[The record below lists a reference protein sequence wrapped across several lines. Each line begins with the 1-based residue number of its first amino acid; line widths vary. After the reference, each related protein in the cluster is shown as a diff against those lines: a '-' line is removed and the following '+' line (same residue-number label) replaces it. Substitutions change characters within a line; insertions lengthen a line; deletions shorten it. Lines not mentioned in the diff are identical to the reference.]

1 MRNATIV
8 FLSLLCFLAQH
19 NSFAAQDRNEENHSL
34 SNNTPFAGINFV
46 PSARYRYQ
54 RVDDNGRGNA
64 IANTLKLR
72 LSADWQANEYLQV
85 FAQADYVNGFN
96 EEKYNSITITRA
108 TSPIPETLGGELNQ
122 AWIKYSNDS
131 DWSATIGRHILGFD
145 NERHISSIEFWQ
157 NDQTFDAL
165 SIVYNDSTHWDVSYA
180 YISKVNRIF
189 GDDAKAILPP
199 EDIRFEQNPNR
210 PFLELGN
217 HNHNSHLFNINY
229 QFNRFLNLTAYA
241 YLLDNKTANQLSS
254 DTVGFRLQGEAKP
267 GSIKYGYTAEVAY
280 QSTASNSVW
289 DFSGYYVFAEF
300 SAQYK
305 SHQFALAH
313 ERLGEDKGFAFATSL
328 GNNHL
333 FLGWADIF
341 SSYLNTDGIRD
352 TFVTYR
358 GRDAKLRWRVVVHQ
372 YNSDSTGV
380 TAGHELDVE
389 VAYRFNRKWEGTFLY
404 SRYIAKDGIE
414 GILASQN
421 DLSTWTI
428 SLSYNF

>member
-1 MRNATIV
+1 MRKEIIL
-8 FLSLLCFLAQH
+8 FLPLFCVVVLYF
-19 NSFAAQDRNEENHSL
+19 SFVGQSKAENNEST
-34 SNNTPFAGINFV
+34 SVADINFE
-46 PSARYRYQ
+46 PSARFRYQ
-54 RVDDNGRGNA
+54 QVDDTIRGNA

-72 LSADWQANEYLQV
+72 LSADWQVNESFL
-85 FAQADYVNGFN
+85 FFTQADYVHGFN
-96 EEKYNSITITRA
+96 DDKYNSIAISRP

-122 AWIKYSNDS
+122 AWVKYSNEN
-131 DWSATIGRHILGFD
+131 DWSVIIGRQSLGLD
-145 NERHISSIEFWQ
+145 NERHISSLEFWQ

-165 SIVYNDSTHWDVSYA
+165 TITYNDSTDWDVSYA

-189 GDDAKAILPP
+189 GNDADAILPP
-199 EDIRFEQNPNR
+199 QDIRFEQNPKR

-217 HNHNSHLFNINY
+217 HSHNSHLFNVKY
-229 QFNRFLNLTAYA
+229 KPNRFIDLTVYA
-241 YLLDNKTANQLSS
+241 YLLDNKTATQLSS
-254 DTVGFRLQGEAKP
+254 DTLGIRIKGEAKP
-267 GSIKYGYTAEVAY
+267 GLVKYGYTAEVAH
-280 QSTASNSVW
+280 QSTASNSAW
-289 DFSGYYVFAEF
+289 DFSGYYVFAEL

-305 SHQFALAH
+305 SHQIALAH

-358 GRDAKLRWRVVVHQ
+358 GRDAKLRWRVVAHQ
-372 YNSDSTGV
+372 YDSDSTGT
-380 TAGHELDVE
+380 TAGHELDIE
-389 VAYRFNRKWEGTFLY
+389 VAYRFDRKWEGTFLY
-404 SRYIAKDGIE
+404 SRYVAKDGIE

>member
-1 MRNATIV
+1 MRKGSTF
-8 FLSLLCFLAQH
+8 FLPLLFMVALH
-19 NSFAAQDRNEENHSL
+19 FSFAGQSKAENSA
-34 SNNTPFAGINFV
+34 SNNTGIADINFV
-46 PSARYRYQ
+46 PSARFRYQ
-54 RVDDNGRGNA
+54 QVDDTIRGNA
-64 IANTLKLR
+64 IANTVKLR
-72 LSADWQANEYLQV
+72 LSADWQANENFMF
-85 FAQADYVNGFN
+85 FAQADYVHGFN
-96 EEKYNSITITRA
+96 EEKYNSVAVSRA

-122 AWIKYSNDS
+122 AWVKYSNDS
-131 DWSATIGRHILGFD
+131 DWSATIGRQILGFD

-165 SIVYNDSTHWDVSYA
+165 KIVYNDSLYWDVSYA

-199 EDIRFEQNPNR
+199 EDIRFVQNRHR

-217 HNHNSHLFNINY
+217 HDHNSHLFNFNY
-229 QFNRFLNLTAYA
+229 KFNRFLNLTAYA

-254 DTVGFRLQGEAKP
+254 DTLGMRLKGEAKP
-267 GSIKYGYTAEVAY
+267 GIIKYGYTAEMAH
-280 QSTASNSVW
+280 QRTASNSAW
-289 DFSGYYVFAEF
+289 DFTGYYVFAEL

-305 SHQFALAH
+305 SHQIALSH

-380 TAGHELDVE
+380 TAGHELDIE
-389 VAYRFNRKWEGTFLY
+389 VAYRFDRKWESTFLH
-404 SRYIAKDGIE
+404 SRYVAKDGIQ